1 MLTDAVM
8 KGLTR
13 ALRKQ
18 MQRTPLQFLI
28 DHFCAAKFTR
38 ELSIKM
44 KECLESSW
52 GDDTGKSKLGKPA
65 VIPVSSSASQRTET
79 TEWREVDPKAE
90 LQEWVA
96 RVSSHIFLGHRFS
109 GDDDWCRIAV
119 SFTVDVFT
127 ASMICGFFPW
137 PLKYLVERFL
147 PLCRKVRRDRRE
159 CAKKLIPVLKER
171 NAIVAKAEREGRK
184 PDVPNDAIE
193 WFRASSKGRIYDEVD
208 IQITLQ
214 VAAIHTTSDLLIQTI
229 LNLCAHP
236 ELFASLREEA
246 ATVLRKYGWQKL
258 ALTELR
264 LLDSVFKETQRL
276 KPVTMASMHREALA
290 DVKLA
295 NGIFIRKGEHLGIF
309 SRNMWDED
317 IYENP
322 EIFDGFRFL
331 RRREVPGLE
340 NRSLLV
346 STSPDHL
353 GFAHGV

>member
-1 MLTDAVM
+1 
-8 KGLTR
+8 
-13 ALRKQ
+13 
-18 MQRTPLQFLI
+18 
-28 DHFCAAKFTR
+28 
-38 ELSIKM
+38 
-44 KECLESSW
+44 
-52 GDDTGKSKLGKPA
+52 
-65 VIPVSSSASQRTET
+65 
-79 TEWREVDPKAE
+79 
-90 LQEWVA
+90 
-96 RVSSHIFLGHRFS
+96 
-109 GDDDWCRIAV
+109 
-119 SFTVDVFT
+119 
-127 ASMICGFFPW
+127 MICGFFPW

-171 NAIVAKAEREGRK
+171 NAIVAKAEREGKK

-214 VAAIHTTSDLLIQTI
+214 VAAIHTTSDLLTQTV

-236 ELFASLREEA
+236 ELFAPLREEA
-246 ATVLRKYGWQKL
+246 VIVLRKYGWQKL

-295 NGIFIRKGEHLGIF
+295 NGILIRKGEHLGIF
-309 SRNMWDED
+309 SRNMWNGD

-322 EIFDGFRFL
+322 EKFDGFRFL
-331 RRREVPGLE
+331 KRREIPGQE